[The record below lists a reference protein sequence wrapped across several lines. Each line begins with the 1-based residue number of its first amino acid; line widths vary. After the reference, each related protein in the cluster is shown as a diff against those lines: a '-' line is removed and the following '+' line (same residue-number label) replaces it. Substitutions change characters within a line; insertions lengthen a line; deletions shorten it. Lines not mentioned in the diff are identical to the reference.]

1 MTTFLAFVRKEA
13 LHILRDWRTLLVVV
27 LLPIVQIILF
37 GFAVSTEVNDL
48 RVRVAATGRLTDVG
62 KLAARLDASPYLR
75 IAPIGAPAGSGNK
88 SADRNDGTADRNFQT
103 ADRKNAQDDGLN
115 AMDETID
122 RTLRRGEADAVLVA
136 DGRQGRLQLIVDASN
151 PNTATMAAGYVAGA
165 LGSGTPDVRMLYNPQ
180 MLSAHN
186 FVPGLMGLI
195 FVIICAVLTSVAIVR
210 EKETGS
216 IELLLVSPVSPLTTV
231 AAKLTPYFAVSC
243 VNLATIL
250 LLARYVLGIPLAG
263 HVAATVVLSLVYIV
277 FALSVGLLI
286 STLVRT
292 QVAAMIAA
300 LVAMML
306 PTILLSGMIFPVEN
320 APRVLQWVSAIVPA
334 RWYISAVRKVMIEG
348 LPLARVWL
356 ELAVLTGMTAVALAA
371 ALKKYNQR
379 ID

>member
-62 KLAARLDASPYLR
+62 RLAARLDASPYLR
-75 IAPIGAPAGSGNK
+75 IAPIDAPAGSGNK

-103 ADRKNAQDDGLN
+103 AGRKNAQDDGLN

-122 RTLRRGEADAVLVA
+122 RALRRGEADAVLVA

-306 PTILLSGMIFPVEN
+306 PSILLSGMIFPVEN

>member
-62 KLAARLDASPYLR
+62 RLAARLDASPYLR

-151 PNTATMAAGYVAGA
+151 PNTAAMAAGYVAGA

-320 APRVLQWVSAIVPA
+320 APRVLQWASAIVPA

>member
-62 KLAARLDASPYLR
+62 RLAARLDASPYLR
-75 IAPIGAPAGSGNK
+75 IAPIDAPAGSGNK

-115 AMDETID
+115 AMNETID

-320 APRVLQWVSAIVPA
+320 APRVLQWASAIVPA

>member
-62 KLAARLDASPYLR
+62 RLAARLDASPYLR
-75 IAPIGAPAGSGNK
+75 IAPIDAPAGSGNK

-115 AMDETID
+115 AMNETID

-243 VNLATIL
+243 VNLATIF

>member
-13 LHILRDWRTLLVVV
+13 LHILRDRRTLLVVV

-62 KLAARLDASPYLR
+62 RLAARLDASPYLR
-75 IAPIGAPAGSGNK
+75 IAPIDAPAGSGNK

-263 HVAATVVLSLVYIV
+263 HVAATVVLSLVYII

>member
-62 KLAARLDASPYLR
+62 RLAARLDASPYLR
-75 IAPIGAPAGSGNK
+75 IAPIDAPAGSGNK

-186 FVPGLMGLI
+186 FIPGLMGLI

-348 LPLARVWL
+348 LPLARVWP

>member
-75 IAPIGAPAGSGNK
+75 IAPIDAPAGSGNK

-320 APRVLQWVSAIVPA
+320 APLPLQWISGIVPA
-334 RWYISAVRKVMIEG
+334 RWYIGAVRKVMIEG

>member
-48 RVRVAATGRLTDVG
+48 RVCVAATGRLTDVG
-62 KLAARLDASPYLR
+62 RLAARLDASPYLR

-88 SADRNDGTADRNFQT
+88 LADRNDGTADRNFQT

-320 APRVLQWVSAIVPA
+320 APRVLQWASAIVPA

>member
-62 KLAARLDASPYLR
+62 RLAARLDASPYLR
-75 IAPIGAPAGSGNK
+75 IAPIDAPAGSGNK
-88 SADRNDGTADRNFQT
+88 SADRNNGTADRNFQT

-263 HVAATVVLSLVYIV
+263 HVAATVVLSLVYII

>member
-62 KLAARLDASPYLR
+62 RLAARLDASPYLR
-75 IAPIGAPAGSGNK
+75 IAPIDAPAGSGNK

-122 RTLRRGEADAVLVA
+122 CALRRGEADAVLVA

-165 LGSGTPDVRMLYNPQ
+165 LGSGTPDVRMLYNLQ

-263 HVAATVVLSLVYIV
+263 HVAATVVLSLVYII